1 MIAVRN
7 ETIETFEQGA
17 FTAATGA
24 GNKHQLAS
32 RQREGNIFDGGR
44 LVKCLWVRC
53 CYFSSWFGVIV
64 RAAVTKTEFIY
75 IHCRGCI
82 RARCV
87 VRLYGHECKLPFA
100 LSYRVAKV
108 GILL

>member
-24 GNKHQLAS
+24 SNKHQLAS
-32 RQREGNIFDGGR
+32 RQREGNIFDGERLVGR
-44 LVKCLWVRC
+44 LWC
-53 CYFSSWFGVIV
+53 CCFSSWFGVIV

-75 IHCRGCI
+75 IHRQVCI
-82 RARCV
+82 RASCV
-87 VRLYGHECKLPFA
+87 VRMYGHEYKLPFA
-100 LSYRVAKV
+100 LSYRVQK
-108 GILL
+108 

>member
-24 GNKHQLAS
+24 SNKHQLAS
-32 RQREGNIFDGGR
+32 RQREGNIFDGRR
-44 LVKCLWVRC
+44 LFKGLCARC
-53 CYFSSWFGVIV
+53 WSSSFWFGVIV
-64 RAAVTKTEFIY
+64 RAPVTKAEFIY
-75 IHCRGCI
+75 IHRWGCM

-87 VRLYGHECKLPFA
+87 VRMYGHECKIPFA
-100 LSYRVAKV
+100 LSYRVQK
-108 GILL
+108 

>member
-24 GNKHQLAS
+24 SNKHQLAS
-32 RQREGNIFDGGR
+32 RQQEGNIFDGER
-44 LVKCLWVRC
+44 LVSCLWVRC
-53 CYFSSWFGVIV
+53 CCFSSWFRVIV

-75 IHCRGCI
+75 IHRRVCI

-87 VRLYGHECKLPFA
+87 VRMYGHEFKIPFA
-100 LSYRVAKV
+100 FSCRVAKV
-108 GILL
+108 GKLL